1 MRVGARMMYT
11 GLSSSDPCSSPH
23 HQHTFGPERKVTQDC
38 FKLGSSSSSSSFTF
52 FFSVYIRW
60 MQSFDLVAK
69 LETLWRLRLQSL
81 LTGQYPNML
90 LSLSKSCMSHVGKKS
105 VFSSNIGC
113 ELKLGGTVW
122 GSGGDIN
129 EPLVKCWH
137 QRHGTEPGQPLCPLT
152 SFSTQTSQ
160 RGLQFS
166 PSPHSVQHNA
176 LVVFFFPHQKH
187 RHRVLVLRRRTRMRM
202 LLH

>member
-1 MRVGARMMYT
+1 MLYT

-52 FFSVYIRW
+52 FFSVYIGW

-81 LTGQYPNML
+81 LTGQYPNTL
-90 LSLSKSCMSHVGKKS
+90 LSLQVLHEPRWGGGS

-113 ELKLGGTVW
+113 ELKPERKVGGW
-122 GSGGDIN
+122 RAGIN

-160 RGLQFS
+160 SGLQFS
-166 PSPHSVQHNA
+166 PSLHSVQHNA
-176 LVVFFFPHQKH
+176 WGFFFPPS
-187 RHRVLVLRRRTRMRM
+187 
-202 LLH
+202 